1 MAWTLKQKEQF
12 FEILTALAEIYGRK
26 LSMAAQDLYVRV
38 LEKYPFE
45 AVRRACE
52 MYLDNASGKASY
64 FPKPGDIVALIDGNP
79 DDRASQ
85 AWAEVLQALERVGTY
100 ESVRFRDPIVNAC
113 IAELGGWV
121 RLGELDKKAIEFLG
135 NEFRKLYRQ
144 FYQTGKVPRVDHL
157 PGRTETENN
166 ARGLTEF
173 IPQPVEVGSG
183 LPASA
188 KIALVEKTGVE
199 SPALT
204 ASDLLQLRAI
214 PEGRA

>member
-1 MAWTLKQKEQF
+1 MAWTLEEKKQF
-12 FEILTALAEIYGRK
+12 FGILTALAEIYNRK
-26 LSMAAQDLYVRV
+26 LSVAAQDLYVRV

-52 MYLDNASGKASY
+52 MYLANASGKASY

-85 AWAEVLQALERVGTY
+85 AWSEVLQALERIGTY
-100 ESVRFRDPIVNAC
+100 ESVRFRDPIINAC
-113 IAELGGWV
+113 ISELGGWV

-144 FYQTGKVPRVDHL
+144 FYQTGKVPRVDYL
-157 PGRTETENN
+157 PGRTETENH

-173 IPQPVEVGSG
+173 IPPPVEVGSD

-188 KIALVEKTGVE
+188 KIALVDRCEVNK
-199 SPALT
+199 PALM
-204 ASDLLQLRAI
+204 ADNLVHLQLI
-214 PEGRA
+214 PEGKA